1 MLIRRR
7 LRLMRRASKLL
18 RMAGWQGPQVINSAR
33 GLGNPHTLLWSCA
46 CNASLYIEDSG
57 SRQVLEGD
65 DFTVISGTPGNSVDE
80 WIEAY
85 RAMFLYGVGCD
96 PVAVAV
102 TALSIARK
110 RSRRRSGDVVAVA
123 IAIAEG
129 AVDVM
134 AESGAAT
141 DLNARRR
148 LLASMDLKSS
158 ELAFGTLRPIPML
171 VESAREKWAREQMQ

>member
-1 MLIRRR
+1 MLIRQR

-57 SRQVLEGD
+57 SRQVLESD
-65 DFTVISGTPGNSVDE
+65 DFTVISGTPSNSRDE

-85 RAMFLYGVGCD
+85 RAVFLCGASCD

-102 TALSIARK
+102 AALGVSRK
-110 RSRRRSGDVVAVA
+110 RRGCVPGVVAVA
-123 IAIAEG
+123 IAIAEE

-141 DLNARRR
+141 DLDARRR
-148 LLASMDLKSS
+148 LLASMELKWS
-158 ELAFGTLRPIPML
+158 ELAFGALLPVPKL
-171 VESAREKWAREQMQ
+171 VEDAREKWAEEMQ

>member
-1 MLIRRR
+1 MLLRQR

-18 RMAGWQGPQVINSAR
+18 RMAGWQEPQVIDSAR

-57 SRQVLEGD
+57 SRQLLEGG
-65 DFTVISGTPGNSVDE
+65 DFTVTSGAPGNNRDE
-80 WIEAY
+80 WIDAY
-85 RAMFLYGVGCD
+85 RAMFLYSVSCD

-102 TALSIARK
+102 TALGIARK

-123 IAIAEG
+123 IAIAEE

-141 DLNARRR
+141 DLDARRR
-148 LLASMDLKSS
+148 LLASMELKWS
-158 ELAFGTLRPIPML
+158 ELAFGALLPVPEL
-171 VESAREKWAREQMQ
+171 VEDAREKWAEEMQ

>member
-1 MLIRRR
+1 MLIRQR

-57 SRQVLEGD
+57 SRRVLEGD
-65 DFTVISGTPGNSVDE
+65 DFTVISGTPGNSRDE

-85 RAMFLYGVGCD
+85 RAVFLCGASCD

-102 TALSIARK
+102 AALGIARK

-123 IAIAEG
+123 IAIAEE

-141 DLNARRR
+141 DLDARRR
-148 LLASMDLKSS
+148 LLASMELKWS
-158 ELAFGTLRPIPML
+158 ELAFGALLPVPEL
-171 VESAREKWAREQMQ
+171 VEDAREKWAEEMQ

>member
-1 MLIRRR
+1 MLIRQR

-57 SRQVLEGD
+57 SRRVLEGD
-65 DFTVISGTPGNSVDE
+65 DFTVIPGTPGNSRDE

-85 RAMFLYGVGCD
+85 RAVFLCGASCD

-102 TALSIARK
+102 AALGIARK

-123 IAIAEG
+123 ITIAEE

-141 DLNARRR
+141 DLDARRR
-148 LLASMDLKSS
+148 LLASMELKWS
-158 ELAFGTLRPIPML
+158 ELAFGALLPVPEL
-171 VESAREKWAREQMQ
+171 VEDAREKWAEEMQ